1 MKCNFFLNLPEDDE
15 ERLSFHAERPVMD
28 GWLGSS
34 LVSLDCCLDSL
45 DCCLSLGEGD
55 TEDLQLGVL
64 LGVWKPLSPAAG
76 VCDFPLAVADSRTFR
91 PEQQFRHKVQINLFP
106 GFTVNVLGGSIQYQD
121 DQTWYYYSHQTPLE
135 VLVFHQYSRGKW
147 FNNPHTSFLNR
158 NCPAD
163 SEERVSV
170 EMRLALFF

>member
-1 MKCNFFLNLPEDDE
+1 MSYFFIVLP
-15 ERLSFHAERPVMD
+15 
-28 GWLGSS
+28 
-34 LVSLDCCLDSL
+34 
-45 DCCLSLGEGD
+45 GD

-76 VCDFPLAVADSRTFR
+76 VCDFPLAVADSRTFQ

-106 GFTVNVLGGSIQYQD
+106 GFTVNVLGGSIQHQA